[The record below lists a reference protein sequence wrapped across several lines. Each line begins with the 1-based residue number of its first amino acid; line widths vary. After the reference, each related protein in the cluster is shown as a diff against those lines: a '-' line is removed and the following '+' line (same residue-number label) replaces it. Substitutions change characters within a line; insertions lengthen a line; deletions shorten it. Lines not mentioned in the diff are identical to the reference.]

1 MAAAGLLVAETA
13 LAGVLA
19 AGLVYLEL
27 AQALL
32 THQRVVLLAR
42 MAVALA
48 RMAVLTLLAWP
59 ISDAVAAVQV
69 AAQLFLRLAQAVLM
83 PSLAARAAVVADP
96 RMLLAHLEMALLEGA
111 LI

>member
-48 RMAVLTLLAWP
+48 RMAVLTLLA
-59 ISDAVAAVQV
+59 
-69 AAQLFLRLAQAVLM
+69 
-83 PSLAARAAVVADP
+83 
-96 RMLLAHLEMALLEGA
+96 
-111 LI
+111 